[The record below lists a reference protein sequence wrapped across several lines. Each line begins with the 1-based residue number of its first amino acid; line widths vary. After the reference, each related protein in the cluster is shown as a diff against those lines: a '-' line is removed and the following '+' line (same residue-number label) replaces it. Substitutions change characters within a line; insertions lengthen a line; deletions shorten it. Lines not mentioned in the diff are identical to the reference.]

1 MLAQSPYPPVDIPN
15 VDLWSLLFENK
26 KRIFPDDKVIFQD
39 ADTLRSYTYSRVK
52 SIALDFGKGLKA
64 TWDWQKGDVLALL
77 SPNDIDIPPVIWG
90 THWAG
95 GAVTPVNPTYT
106 AEELALQLKG
116 TKARVLVTQLNLLPT
131 AIAAAKLAGILDD
144 RIVLLGDRRDSTAKF
159 KHFTSIQNISRAT
172 RYRKTRVDPAKD
184 LAFLSFSSGT
194 TGEPKGVMLSHRNIV
209 SNIIQ
214 LTAGEEDH
222 LSCTGGK
229 DGNGDKVLAF
239 LPFFHIYGLT
249 CLVHK
254 SMYTGI
260 QLVVMSKFDIEKWCA
275 HVQNFGI
282 TFSYI
287 VPPVAVL
294 LAKHPIVEEYDLSSL
309 RLMNSGAAPLSRELV
324 DAVYARIKTG
334 VKQGYGLS
342 ETSPT
347 THTQA
352 WGDWNKFIGS
362 VGRLLPNQEIKYM
375 TSPDDGSEPVELY
388 VGQTG
393 EIYVRG
399 PNVFLGYLNNP
410 EATAACLSQDGWF
423 RTGDVGHQDEHGNLY
438 ITDRVKELIKYKGF
452 QVAPAELEGVL
463 VENEV
468 IVDVAVIGVESEV
481 HGSEVPRA
489 YVVLSG
495 KKVED
500 GTAADAEQIVQWLSG
515 KVAPHKRLRGGVRFV
530 DEIPKS
536 ASGKILRRVL
546 KDRARKEDTVER
558 AKAKL

>member
-1 MLAQSPYPPVDIPN
+1 MQAQSPYPPVDIPN
-15 VDLWSLLFENK
+15 VDLWSLLFEKK
-26 KRIFPDDKVIFQD
+26 KRLFADDKGYDIPRCRHSPLLHLFPFQ
-39 ADTLRSYTYSRVK
+39 VK

-64 TWDWQKGDVLALL
+64 TWNWQKGDVLALL

-90 THWAG
+90 THWPG
-95 GAVTPVNPTYT
+95 GAVTLVNLTYT
-106 AEELALQLKG
+106 AEELSLQLKG
-116 TKARVLVTQLNLLPT
+116 TKARVLVTQIFP
-131 AIAAAKLAGILDD
+131 AQRGIAKRA
-144 RIVLLGDRRDSTAKF
+144 
-159 KHFTSIQNISRAT
+159 SIQRRIWR
-172 RYRKTRVDPAKD
+172 
-184 LAFLSFSSGT
+184 FSFSSGT
-194 TGEPKGVMLSHRNIV
+194 TGIPKGVMLSHRNIV

-214 LTAGEEDH
+214 ITAGEEHH
-222 LSCTGGK
+222 LSCAGGK
-229 DGNGDKVLAF
+229 DRNGDKVLAF
-239 LPFFHIYGLT
+239 LPFFHIYGLS

-260 QLVVMSKFDIEKWCA
+260 QLVVMSKSDIKKWCA

-294 LAKHPIVEEYDLSSL
+294 LSKHSIVEEYDLPSL
-309 RLMNSGAAPLSRELV
+309 RLMNSGATPLSRELV
-324 DAVYARIKTG
+324 NAVYARIKTG

-362 VGRLLPNQEIKYM
+362 EIKYM
-375 TSPDDGSEPVELY
+375 TSPDDGSEPVELH
-388 VGQTG
+388 VGRTG

-438 ITDRVKELIKYKGF
+438 ITDRVKERIKYKGF

-463 VENEV
+463 VENEL
-468 IVDVAVIGVESEV
+468 IANVAVIGVESEV

-489 YVVLSG
+489 FVVLSG

-500 GTAADAEQIVQWLSG
+500 GTAADAEQIVQWLAG

-530 DEIPKS
+530 HEIPKS

-558 AKAKL
+558 LKAKL

>member
-26 KRIFPDDKVIFQD
+26 KKIFPDDKVIFQD